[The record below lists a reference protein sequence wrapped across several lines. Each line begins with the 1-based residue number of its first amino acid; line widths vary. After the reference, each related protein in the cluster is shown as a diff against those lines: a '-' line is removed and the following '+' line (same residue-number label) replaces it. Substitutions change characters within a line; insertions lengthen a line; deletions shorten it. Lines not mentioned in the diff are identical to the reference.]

1 MSELVIAAG
10 AALWF
15 GILTSISPCPL
26 ATNIAAI
33 SFISRKVGKPGYVL
47 STGLLYTIGRTIT
60 YVLLAVILV
69 KGLSSMPVVSHWLQ
83 KYMNRLLGPVLIL
96 VAMVL
101 LDLFTFGLSS
111 GRIAQWCQKR
121 ADSFGLGGALL
132 IGILFALTFC
142 PVSAALFFATL
153 IPLSLKHSSAVL
165 LPAVFGAGTALP
177 VLIFALLIAT
187 SADLMGRA
195 FNRVTQFELWAR
207 RITAVLFLAIGFYF
221 TFAYT
226 LGFRIL

>member
-1 MSELVIAAG
+1 VNEFILAAG

-26 ATNIAAI
+26 ATNIAAV
-33 SFISRKVGKPGYVL
+33 SFISRKVGRPGYVL
-47 STGLLYTIGRTIT
+47 STGLLYTIGRTVT
-60 YVLLAVILV
+60 YVLLAIVLV

-83 KYMNRLLGPVLIL
+83 KYMNHLLGPVLIL

-101 LDLFTFGLSS
+101 LDLLSFSISSGGIASWCNKRASGFGL
-111 GRIAQWCQKR
+111 A
-121 ADSFGLGGALL
+121 GAFL
-132 IGILFALTFC
+132 IGIMFALSFC

-153 IPLSLKHSSAVL
+153 IPLSVKHSSAVL
-165 LPAVFGAGTALP
+165 LPTVYGAGTALP
-177 VLIFALLIAT
+177 VLVFAFLLAI
-187 SADLMGRA
+187 SADLMGRV

-207 RITAVLFLAIGFYF
+207 RITGLIFLVVGIYF

-226 LGFRIL
+226 LGLSI